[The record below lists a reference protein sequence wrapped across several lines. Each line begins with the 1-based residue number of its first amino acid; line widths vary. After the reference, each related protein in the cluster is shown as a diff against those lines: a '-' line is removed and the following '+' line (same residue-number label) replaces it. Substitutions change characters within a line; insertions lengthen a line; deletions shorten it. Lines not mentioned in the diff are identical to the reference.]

1 MVCTVT
7 CVFMGINT
15 CMIVRVKVCV
25 FLGMS
30 AYSVA
35 KLCPTLCNPVDCSPQ
50 YSSVHGI
57 SQARIPEWVVIPF
70 SRGWIFLTQGSKP
83 YLLHW
88 QVDSLPLS
96 HQGSLCY
103 LLGLVKSAS
112 ATLSFSTQLENIWD
126 LKKKCLQSKKRQW
139 NSWRKNCFNI

>member
-35 KLCPTLCNPVDCSPQ
+35 KLCPTLCKSVDYSPSG
-50 YSSVHGI
+50 SSVP
-57 SQARIPEWVVIPF
+57 RILEWVAVSY
-70 SRGWIFLTQGSKP
+70 SRGS
-83 YLLHW
+83 
-88 QVDSLPLS
+88 S
-96 HQGSLCY
+96 
-103 LLGLVKSAS
+103 
-112 ATLSFSTQLENIWD
+112 
-126 LKKKCLQSKKRQW
+126 
-139 NSWRKNCFNI
+139 